1 MVRHPDHLRRKIW
14 PRLALE
20 GFWQTA
26 DFLGKPGSEP
36 APTSSERNSGPPSNS
51 LRGPTTRTFLP
62 SRQPRYNGVMDENP
76 YKSPGMANR
85 GNWHARSFVLGVAGT
100 AFVAGIRNVYLPQPS
115 AILLPAAIG
124 FFLVWCAFLDI
135 NRCYPRMPLMGGWCL
150 LLLVMW
156 ILQMAIL
163 TAVTAIFA

>member
-1 MVRHPDHLRRKIW
+1 
-14 PRLALE
+14 
-20 GFWQTA
+20 
-26 DFLGKPGSEP
+26 
-36 APTSSERNSGPPSNS
+36 
-51 LRGPTTRTFLP
+51 
-62 SRQPRYNGVMDENP
+62 MDENP

-85 GNWHARSFVLGVAGT
+85 GNWHARSFVLGFAGT
-100 AFVAGIRNVYLPQPS
+100 AFVAGIRNVYLAQPS

-124 FFLVWCAFLDI
+124 FFLGWCAFLDI